1 MEALG
6 RLFYDQIVLQNLD
19 MKEKSERQKKKK
31 KKKEGVKL
39 KAQGSFPKNA
49 RRGEREG
56 PGLESIVE
64 ELSLQEV
71 DSSFIPNRRASI
83 LLGGKK

>member
-6 RLFYDQIVLQNLD
+6 RLLYNQIVLQNLD
-19 MKEKSERQKKKK
+19 MKEKSERQKKK
-31 KKKEGVKL
+31 GRVKL
-39 KAQGSFPKNA
+39 KAQGSFPKNT
-49 RRGEREG
+49 RRGEREW

-83 LLGGKK
+83 FLGGKK

>member
-19 MKEKSERQKKKK
+19 MKEKSERQKK

-83 LLGGKK
+83 FLGGKK

>member
-1 MEALG
+1 
-6 RLFYDQIVLQNLD
+6 

-31 KKKEGVKL
+31 KGRVKL
-39 KAQGSFPKNA
+39 KAQGSFPKNT
-49 RRGEREG
+49 RRGERER

-83 LLGGKK
+83 FLGGKK

>member
-19 MKEKSERQKKKK
+19 MKEKSERKKKK

-39 KAQGSFPKNA
+39 KAQGSFPKNT

-83 LLGGKK
+83 FLGGKK